1 MFYGWVLFKKSLAIG
16 GYGVDDIALWGIC
29 VREHALKLA
38 GRYYINGNNTMLDVE
53 WVEFNIEQ
61 VEWDRLK
68 RECPLAWKRVVRDF
82 PHLRA
87 FEILFV

>member
-29 VREHALKLA
+29 VREHAPKLA
-38 GRYYINGNNTMLDVE
+38 GRYYINGLCE
-53 WVEFNIEQ
+53 QWIEFNIEQ
-61 VEWDRLK
+61 VEWDRLM

-87 FEILFV
+87 FEVLFV